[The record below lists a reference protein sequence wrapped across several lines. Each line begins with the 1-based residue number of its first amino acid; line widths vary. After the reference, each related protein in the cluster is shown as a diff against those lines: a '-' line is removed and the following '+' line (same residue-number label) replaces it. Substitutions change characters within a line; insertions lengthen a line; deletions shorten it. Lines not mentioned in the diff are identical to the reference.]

1 MYLSFV
7 LCIHYFAFDVV
18 CVNSNSKW
26 NRKVSLKIQYGYHP
40 VSHSEAKKN
49 ILSPMYLAFLLLKN
63 MKICQKVFILFL
75 SYCADQKSFEPF
87 FLYFGEV

>member
-49 ILSPMYLAFLLLKN
+49 ILSPMYLAFLLLK
-63 MKICQKVFILFL
+63 KYEDLL
-75 SYCADQKSFEPF
+75 ESLYSFFVLLCRTEIF
-87 FLYFGEV
+87 

>member
-40 VSHSEAKKN
+40 VSHSEAKKKKHFVPYVFS
-49 ILSPMYLAFLLLKN
+49 IFALK
-63 MKICQKVFILFL
+63 KI
-75 SYCADQKSFEPF
+75 
-87 FLYFGEV
+87 

>member
-49 ILSPMYLAFLLLKN
+49 ILFPMYLAFLLLK
-63 MKICQKVFILFL
+63 KYEDLPE
-75 SYCADQKSFEPF
+75 SFYSF
-87 FLYFGEV
+87 FVLLCIPEIF